1 MKKINIYIILLAI
14 TLVTVGCSTAGNVSE
29 EPDNITASE
38 TKEVIDKDKNEIVI
52 ITEDYA
58 PLNYIKDDKVVGSSV
73 DIVRTIK
80 ARLNLDSE
88 ILVQPWKRGYE
99 SLENNINTCL
109 FSTVRTEEREDQFKW
124 VGPLTEI
131 RFSLYAKKSNEIVI
145 NQFEDAKEYSIGSQE
160 DGWAKPLL
168 IENDFPN
175 VDYVSKP
182 SQNLTKLEAD
192 RIDLWIASNV
202 TFANLVNE
210 TPSIDIND
218 FEEVYVISTSEL
230 YIAFNK
236 ETADDIVNSWQKTL
250 DEMYDEGIVEDIL
263 NEYNLEGTYPESLKK
278 D

>member
-1 MKKINIYIILLAI
+1 MKTINICIILLAI
-14 TLVTVGCSTAGNVSE
+14 TLVTVGCSTTGNVSK
-29 EPDNITASE
+29 EPDNITPIE
-38 TKEVIDKDKNEIVI
+38 TKEVMDNDKNEIVI

-58 PLNYIKDDKVVGSSV
+58 PLNYIKDDKLVGSSV

>member
-1 MKKINIYIILLAI
+1 MKTINICIILLAI

-160 DGWAKPLL
+160 DGWAEPLL

-182 SQNLTKLEAD
+182 SQNITKLDAD

-210 TPSIDIND
+210 TPSIDINE
-218 FEEVYVISTSEL
+218 FEEVYVISISEL

-236 ETADDIVNSWQKTL
+236 ETADEIVNSWQTTL
-250 DEMYDEGIVEDIL
+250 DELYDEGIVEDIL

>member
-160 DGWAKPLL
+160 DGWAEPLL

-182 SQNLTKLEAD
+182 SQNITKLDAD

-210 TPSIDIND
+210 TPSIDINE
-218 FEEVYVISTSEL
+218 FEEVYVISISEL

-236 ETADDIVNSWQKTL
+236 ETADEIVNSWQTTL
-250 DEMYDEGIVEDIL
+250 DELYDEGIVEDIL